1 MGTGLPGETT
11 GSDGSFEHPR
21 LVDAGHLDP
30 GGAGSGEDA
39 LGNEPD
45 QLAPAHCDAPRRR
58 LRPYALDDVV
68 ERRALDVDDV
78 HAHLHAA
85 RARQIEPDRLHA
97 WHSTPGFARDGR
109 DLARDADISGRE
121 LDVVRDEWLSRADED
136 STPTRIDPP
145 RTRVGSKLTRL
156 HAPLQGREAAAA
168 KVRGAPRV
176 ADRAVE
182 EDRESELRPDAGRDL
197 TRPILGE
204 FHLTRGQGNEWD
216 DVDDAHPGM
225 HALVEA

>member
-1 MGTGLPGETT
+1 MGTGRPGQTT

-21 LVDAGHLDP
+21 LVYAGHVHP

-39 LGNEPD
+39 LGNESD
-45 QLAPAHCDAPRRR
+45 ELAPTHRDAPRRR

-109 DLARDADISGRE
+109 DLARDADISRRE
-121 LDVVRDEWLSRADED
+121 LDVVRDERLSRADED
-136 STPTRIDPP
+136 STPTRIDLA

-156 HAPLQGREAAAA
+156 HAPLQGREAATP
-168 KVRGAPRV
+168 KVRGAARV

-182 EDRESELRPDAGRDL
+182 EDRMSELRPDAGRDL
-197 TRPILGE
+197 TRRVLGE
-204 FHLTRGQGNEWD
+204 LHLTRRQGNEGN

-225 HALVEA
+225 HALVDA